1 MTSPADPRRFTPV
14 ERRSALSL
22 GSIFA
27 LRMLGLFLILPVF
40 AVYARHL
47 PGGESA
53 FAVGLTLGI
62 YGLTQGILQIPFGAA
77 SDRWGRKPVIAAGL
91 LIFAAGSILAA
102 LGSDI
107 WTVMA
112 GRALQ
117 GMGAVSAAVTAM
129 ISDSVRDRVLTK
141 AMAIVGSSIG
151 LTFAFSLVASPVLA
165 HYIGVSG
172 LFWLTAVLSLAA
184 VWVTYRVVPDAP
196 LVRKEAGTGSDWKAT
211 VFNPDL
217 LRSVNYISHLSVIL
231 HMAMMAVFVVIPV
244 EMSRLGLPVSEHWQV
259 YLPAV
264 ILSFGVLMPSISRAE
279 RAGKMKTLF
288 LAAVLLLAC
297 VFAGFAAAD
306 DSLAAIGVLLFA
318 FFCGFNIL
326 EATLP
331 SFVSR
336 TADASAKG
344 LALGVYNTTQS
355 IGLFVGGALGGWLS
369 QTFGRTGVYA
379 FCLVMTLVW
388 FFIARG
394 MTPPAAKAREP
405 GEEIKI

>member
-1 MTSPADPRRFTPV
+1 MTLPADPRRFTPV

-151 LTFAFSLVASPVLA
+151 LTFASSLVASPVLA

-196 LVRKEAGTGSDWKAT
+196 LVRKDAGTGSDWKAT

-217 LRSVNYISHLSVIL
+217 LRLNAGIFIL

-264 ILSFGVLMPSISRAE
+264 ILSFAVLMPSISRAE

>member
-1 MTSPADPRRFTPV
+1 MTLPADPRRFTPV

-77 SDRWGRKPVIAAGL
+77 SDRWGRKPVIATGL

-217 LRSVNYISHLSVIL
+217 LRLNAGIFIL

-244 EMSRLGLPVSEHWQV
+244 EMSRLDLPVSEHWKV

>member
-1 MTSPADPRRFTPV
+1 MTLPADPRRFTPV

-196 LVRKEAGTGSDWKAT
+196 LVRKDAGTGSDWKAT

-217 LRSVNYISHLSVIL
+217 LRLNAGIFIL
-231 HMAMMAVFVVIPV
+231 HMALMAVFVVIPV

-264 ILSFGVLMPSISRAE
+264 ILSFAVLMPSISRAE

-288 LAAVLLLAC
+288 LVAVLLLAC

>member
-1 MTSPADPRRFTPV
+1 MTLPADPRRFTPV

-172 LFWLTAVLSLAA
+172 LFWLTAILSLAA

-196 LVRKEAGTGSDWKAT
+196 LVRKDAGTGSDWKAT

-217 LRSVNYISHLSVIL
+217 LRLNAGIFIL

-264 ILSFGVLMPSISRAE
+264 ILSFAVLMPSISRAE

>member
-1 MTSPADPRRFTPV
+1 MTLPADPRRFTPV

-196 LVRKEAGTGSDWKAT
+196 LVRKDAGTGSDRKAT

-217 LRSVNYISHLSVIL
+217 LRLNAGIFIL

-264 ILSFGVLMPSISRAE
+264 ILSFAVLMPSISRAE

>member
-1 MTSPADPRRFTPV
+1 MTLPADPRRFTPV

-151 LTFAFSLVASPVLA
+151 LTFASSLVASPVLA

-196 LVRKEAGTGSDWKAT
+196 LVRKDAGTGSDWKAT

-217 LRSVNYISHLSVIL
+217 LRLNAGIFIL

-264 ILSFGVLMPSISRAE
+264 ILSFAVLMPSISRAE

-306 DSLAAIGVLLFA
+306 DNLAAIGVLLFA

>member
-1 MTSPADPRRFTPV
+1 MTLPADPRRFTPV

-217 LRSVNYISHLSVIL
+217 LRLNAGIFIL

-297 VFAGFAAAD
+297 VFTGFAAAD

>member
-1 MTSPADPRRFTPV
+1 MTLPADPRRFTPV

-196 LVRKEAGTGSDWKAT
+196 LVRKEAGTGSNWKAT

-217 LRSVNYISHLSVIL
+217 LRLNAGIFIL

-244 EMSRLGLPVSEHWQV
+244 EMSRLSLPVSEHWQV

>member
-1 MTSPADPRRFTPV
+1 MTLPADPRRFTPV

-196 LVRKEAGTGSDWKAT
+196 LVRKDAGTGSNWKAT

-217 LRSVNYISHLSVIL
+217 LRLNAGIFIL

-264 ILSFGVLMPSISRAE
+264 ILSFAVLMPSISRAE

-288 LAAVLLLAC
+288 LAAVLLLTC

>member
-1 MTSPADPRRFTPV
+1 MTLPADPRRFTPV

-196 LVRKEAGTGSDWKAT
+196 LVRKDAGTGSDWKAT

-217 LRSVNYISHLSVIL
+217 LRLNAGIFIL
-231 HMAMMAVFVVIPV
+231 HMALMAVFVVIPV

-264 ILSFGVLMPSISRAE
+264 ILSFAVLMPSISRAE

>member
-53 FAVGLTLGI
+53 FAMGLTLGI

-217 LRSVNYISHLSVIL
+217 LRLNAGIFIL

-244 EMSRLGLPVSEHWQV
+244 EMSRLGLPVSEHWQA

>member
-217 LRSVNYISHLSVIL
+217 LRLNAGIFIL

-244 EMSRLGLPVSEHWQV
+244 EMSRLGLPVSEHWQA

>member
-1 MTSPADPRRFTPV
+1 MTLPADPRRFTPV

-217 LRSVNYISHLSVIL
+217 LRLNAGIFIL

-244 EMSRLGLPVSEHWQV
+244 EMSRLSLPVSEHWKV

>member
-1 MTSPADPRRFTPV
+1 MTLPADPRRFTPV

-196 LVRKEAGTGSDWKAT
+196 LVRKEAGTGSNWKAT

-217 LRSVNYISHLSVIL
+217 LRLNAGIFIL

-264 ILSFGVLMPSISRAE
+264 ILSFAVLMPSISRAE

-394 MTPPAAKAREP
+394 MTPPAAKARER

>member
-1 MTSPADPRRFTPV
+1 MTLPADPRRFTPV

-217 LRSVNYISHLSVIL
+217 LRLNAGIFIL

-244 EMSRLGLPVSEHWQV
+244 EMSRLDLPVSEHWKV

-264 ILSFGVLMPSISRAE
+264 ILSFAVLMPSISRAE

>member
-1 MTSPADPRRFTPV
+1 MTLPADPRRFTPV

-62 YGLTQGILQIPFGAA
+62 YGLTQGILLIPFGAA

-217 LRSVNYISHLSVIL
+217 LRLNAGIFIL

-244 EMSRLGLPVSEHWQV
+244 EMSRLDLPVSEHWKV

>member
-1 MTSPADPRRFTPV
+1 
-14 ERRSALSL
+14 
-22 GSIFA
+22 
-27 LRMLGLFLILPVF
+27 
-40 AVYARHL
+40 
-47 PGGESA
+47 
-53 FAVGLTLGI
+53 
-62 YGLTQGILQIPFGAA
+62 
-77 SDRWGRKPVIAAGL
+77 
-91 LIFAAGSILAA
+91 
-102 LGSDI
+102 
-107 WTVMA
+107 
-112 GRALQ
+112 
-117 GMGAVSAAVTAM
+117 
-129 ISDSVRDRVLTK
+129 
-141 AMAIVGSSIG
+141 
-151 LTFAFSLVASPVLA
+151 
-165 HYIGVSG
+165 
-172 LFWLTAVLSLAA
+172 
-184 VWVTYRVVPDAP
+184 
-196 LVRKEAGTGSDWKAT
+196 
-211 VFNPDL
+211 
-217 LRSVNYISHLSVIL
+217 
-231 HMAMMAVFVVIPV
+231 MAMMAVFVVIPV

>member
-1 MTSPADPRRFTPV
+1 MTLPADPRRFTPV

-217 LRSVNYISHLSVIL
+217 LRLNAGIFIL

-244 EMSRLGLPVSEHWQV
+244 EMSRLGLQVSEHWQV

>member
-1 MTSPADPRRFTPV
+1 MTLPADPRRFTPV

-40 AVYARHL
+40 AVYTRHL

-217 LRSVNYISHLSVIL
+217 LRLNAGIFIL

-244 EMSRLGLPVSEHWQV
+244 EMSRLDLPVSEHWKV

>member
-1 MTSPADPRRFTPV
+1 MTLPADPRRFTPV

-196 LVRKEAGTGSDWKAT
+196 LVRKDAGTGSDWKAT

-217 LRSVNYISHLSVIL
+217 LRLNAGIFIL

-264 ILSFGVLMPSISRAE
+264 ILSFAVLMPSISRAE

-288 LAAVLLLAC
+288 LAAVLLLTC

>member
-196 LVRKEAGTGSDWKAT
+196 LVRKEAGTGSNWKAT

-217 LRSVNYISHLSVIL
+217 LRLNAGIFIL

-244 EMSRLGLPVSEHWQV
+244 EMSRQGLPVSEHWQV

-288 LAAVLLLAC
+288 LVAVLLLAC

-306 DSLAAIGVLLFA
+306 ESLAAIGVLLFA

-336 TADASAKG
+336 TADTSAKG

-379 FCLVMTLVW
+379 FCLVMMLVW

-394 MTPPAAKAREP
+394 MTPPAAKARER

>member
-1 MTSPADPRRFTPV
+1 MTLPADSRRFTPV

-217 LRSVNYISHLSVIL
+217 LRLNAGIFIL

-244 EMSRLGLPVSEHWQV
+244 EMSRLDLPVSEHWKV

>member
-1 MTSPADPRRFTPV
+1 MTLPADPRRFTPV

-217 LRSVNYISHLSVIL
+217 LRLNAGIFIL

-244 EMSRLGLPVSEHWQV
+244 EMSRLDLPVSEHWKV

-279 RAGKMKTLF
+279 QAGKMKTLF

>member
-196 LVRKEAGTGSDWKAT
+196 LVRKDAGTGSDWKAT

-217 LRSVNYISHLSVIL
+217 LRLNAGIFIL

-244 EMSRLGLPVSEHWQV
+244 EMSHLGLPVSEHWQV

>member
-1 MTSPADPRRFTPV
+1 MTLPADPRRFTPV

-196 LVRKEAGTGSDWKAT
+196 LVRKDAGTGSDWKAT

-217 LRSVNYISHLSVIL
+217 LRLNAGIFIL

-259 YLPAV
+259 YLPSV
-264 ILSFGVLMPSISRAE
+264 ILSFAVLMPSISRAE

>member
-151 LTFAFSLVASPVLA
+151 LTFASSLVASPVLA

-196 LVRKEAGTGSDWKAT
+196 LVRKDAGTGSDWKAT

-217 LRSVNYISHLSVIL
+217 LRLNAGIFIL

-264 ILSFGVLMPSISRAE
+264 ILSFAVLMPSISRAE

>member
-1 MTSPADPRRFTPV
+1 MTLPADPRRFTPV

-141 AMAIVGSSIG
+141 AMAIVGSLIG

-217 LRSVNYISHLSVIL
+217 LRLNAGIFIL

-244 EMSRLGLPVSEHWQV
+244 GMSRLGLPVSEHWQV

-388 FFIARG
+388 FFITRG

>member
-1 MTSPADPRRFTPV
+1 MTLPADPRRFTPV

-196 LVRKEAGTGSDWKAT
+196 LVRKDAGTGSDWKAT

-217 LRSVNYISHLSVIL
+217 LRLNAGIFIL

-264 ILSFGVLMPSISRAE
+264 ILSFAVLMPSISRAE

-297 VFAGFAAAD
+297 VFAGFVAAD

>member
-1 MTSPADPRRFTPV
+1 MTLPADPRRFTPV

-217 LRSVNYISHLSVIL
+217 LRLNAGIFIL

-264 ILSFGVLMPSISRAE
+264 ILSFAVLMPSISRAE

-394 MTPPAAKAREP
+394 MTPPSAKAREP
-405 GEEIKI
+405 GKEIKI